1 MSTIRASSASIRQQ
15 VSIDVA
21 ITSRS
26 FGSAR
31 GTRARVRK
39 LLVRLL
45 TRIGVG
51 SIRAPDVRSSSRQVR
66 SPGALPRVSCERS
79 STASRVITGRGR
91 SGIVS
96 TRCRPITLGS
106 RPVPL

>member
-1 MSTIRASSASIRQQ
+1 M
-15 VSIDVA
+15 A

-26 FGSAR
+26 VGRAS

-45 TRIGVG
+45 TRMGVG
-51 SIRAPDVRSSSRQVR
+51 SMPRTSRSVVRSARPIPR
-66 SPGALPRVSCERS
+66 ALPRVSCERS

-96 TRCRPITLGS
+96 TRWRPITLGS
-106 RPVPL
+106 SPVPL